1 MSETL
6 FFILG
11 FITGAALIFVLNK
24 VFQKSY
30 KENITQ
36 TFNVLSRQAL
46 SENAEEF
53 FRVAKEQLNQ
63 QAQQQQQLAGQ
74 QLEGKKELIDQSIKA
89 MKEDLSKMQNMMQ
102 GIEKE
107 RKESF
112 GQLSESLKQAAHK
125 TEHLHQTTEQ
135 LRSALAN
142 TTARGQWGERMAED
156 VLRFAG
162 MIEGINYHKQTQTE
176 DGKRPDFTFEL
187 PKNRVVNMDVKFP
200 LDSYMN
206 YLNAQSET
214 EKENYRKEF
223 LKAARMRV
231 KESINRGGYISEQGN
246 TLDYLLIFIPNEQ
259 VFSFLN
265 EQDPGLLDEAMK
277 NKVIL
282 CSPMTLYAILGVI
295 RQAVDNF
302 QMEKKSAEMINLL
315 DKFYKQWQMYADEV
329 EKAQRQLDTAQKT
342 FSNLTGTRR
351 NQLEKPLEKILELRS
366 SSKTAIDSD
375 TDEQKLLG

>member
-1 MSETL
+1 MSEAL
-6 FFILG
+6 FLLVGLILG
-11 FITGAALIFVLNK
+11 FGISFMY
-24 VFQKSY
+24 QKMQKQQMS
-30 KENITQ
+30 Q
-36 TFNVLSRQAL
+36 TFSVLSRQAL

-53 FRVAKEQLNQ
+53 FKVAKEQLNQ
-63 QAQQQQQLAGQ
+63 QSQQQQQMTGQ
-74 QLEGKKELIDQSIKA
+74 QLDGKKELIDQSLKT
-89 MKEDLSKMQNMMQ
+89 MKEDLNKMQGMMH

-112 GQLSESLKQAAHK
+112 GQLSESLKQAATK
-125 TEHLHQTTEQ
+125 TDSLQSTTEQ
-135 LRSALAN
+135 LKNALAN

-162 MIEGINYHKQTQTE
+162 MIEGINYHKQAQTE
-176 DGKRPDFTFEL
+176 EGKRPDFTFEL
-187 PKNRVVNMDVKFP
+187 PKKRVVNMDVKFP

-206 YLNAQSET
+206 YLNSENET

-231 KESINRGGYISEQGN
+231 KESINRGGYISEEGN
-246 TLDYLLIFIPNEQ
+246 TLDYLLVFIPNEQ

-302 QMEKKSAEMINLL
+302 QMEKKSAEMISLL
-315 DKFYKQWQMYADEV
+315 DKFYTQWQKYSEEV

-342 FSNLTGTRR
+342 FTNLTGTRR
-351 NQLEKPLEKILELRS
+351 SQLEKPLDKILELRS
-366 SSKTAIDSD
+366 SSKSATELEQDD
-375 TDEQKLLG
+375 TKLLG